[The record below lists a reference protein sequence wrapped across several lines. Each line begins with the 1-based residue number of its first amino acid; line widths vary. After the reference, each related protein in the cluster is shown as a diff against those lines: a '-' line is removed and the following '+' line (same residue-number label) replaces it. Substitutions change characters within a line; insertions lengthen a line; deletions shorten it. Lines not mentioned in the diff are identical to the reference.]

1 MITFLLKMEE
11 VCRRCNKPKQRAAA
25 GSITQWI
32 ALCDCES
39 LKSAQT
45 EEMQKLSVHICA
57 DCGKRIVGKER
68 SGSFTQWVFRS
79 DVCCCN
85 QPRIESD
92 DDDVP
97 TSLPTGGWLAAR
109 LRSQEQKDRERALK
123 DIAPQDRAL
132 IDVDPTLFPQDRYVP
147 LELLGAGAEGN
158 VYLCCDLLLSKNVAV
173 KTLHVLDAQQL
184 MAFQQEAR
192 ATSRLNHPNIVTT
205 LDFGATEDGKPYMV
219 MELSSGISLAQYLEA
234 NGPLSEELAVVLFEK
249 ICLALQ
255 YAHDKGVYHRDLKP
269 SNFVILADAG
279 PPDIQVIDF
288 GVAQIKHERQEP
300 TIVQGRTVA
309 GTPAYMSPDQVSGL
323 PYDARSEIY
332 ALGCVMFEAL
342 TGRVPFLGDTSMET
356 LTMHA
361 NAPPPAPSYF
371 HDEISEELDAIV
383 LTCLAKEPDERFQSM
398 QELAS
403 GLQRLQERRTER
415 VATEGEGQEHRNS
428 KSMVLPV
435 VLALGL
441 IVPLVAWF
449 ALQTVN
455 ISSEVS
461 VPKKGKS
468 ESLPKQSDEQ
478 DMFYKIDKVAD
489 DYVVTVQASGG
500 VQLVIARKMTMKDVV
515 EIKRV
520 IKEQKVTQL
529 CFNLA
534 ELNPELFE
542 PFSTEMSLD
551 LLMID
556 HNKFDEK
563 MFELISRMRNLRI
576 ICIAHASPVSTAGLA
591 HLKKLK
597 NLSSLIM
604 PYARCQPDA
613 IKEISQIKSLEFLN
627 MAYCPI
633 GKYQDEISRLPLLR
647 SLNVRGTGC
656 DDGLA
661 RFLPKFTKLTNLTV
675 SDNKGITGATLV
687 AVKDKPLGFLS
698 VGSTSIRQPDLE
710 CIRRMPLQILEVGRL
725 GLDDSALR
733 YFVGLKRLERL
744 SIAHNKFTDKTLFR
758 LAMIDTLKGV
768 EVSGNPVTELGINAL
783 SGKGREIVS
792 DPREP
797 FPLGD
802 EFSDVPVWNLG
813 D

>member
-1 MITFLLKMEE
+1 MEE

-85 QPRIESD
+85 QPRVESD

-109 LRSQEQKDRERALK
+109 LRNQEQKDRERALK

-173 KTLHVLDAQQL
+173 KTLHVLDGQQL

-205 LDFGATEDGKPYMV
+205 LDFGATADGKPYMV

-269 SNFVILADAG
+269 SNFVILENAG
-279 PPDIQVIDF
+279 QPDIQVIDF

-361 NAPPPAPSYF
+361 NAPPPALSDF
-371 HDEISEELDAIV
+371 QDEISEELDAIV

-415 VATEGEGQEHRNS
+415 VQTEGEAPERRNS
-428 KSMVLPV
+428 KSMVLPA
-435 VLALGL
+435 VLIFGL
-441 IVPLVAWF
+441 IVPLIAWF
-449 ALQTVN
+449 ALQAVN
-455 ISSEVS
+455 SSNEEAA
-461 VPKKGKS
+461 PKSAKTWEPFATMDLVK
-468 ESLPKQSDEQ
+468 SDEQ

-500 VQLVIARKMTMKDVV
+500 VQLVIAHKMTMKDVA
-515 EIKRV
+515 EIKQV
-520 IKEQKVTQL
+520 IKERKVTQL

-534 ELNPELFE
+534 ELDAELFE

-556 HNKFDEK
+556 HNMFDEK
-563 MFELISRMRNLRI
+563 MFEIISRMRNLRT
-576 ICIAHASPVSTAGLA
+576 ICIAHASPVPTAGLA

-597 NLSSLIM
+597 YLASLIM

-613 IKEISQIKSLEFLN
+613 IKEISQIRSLEFLN

-633 GKYQDEISRLPLLR
+633 GKYQDEIGQLQLLR

-656 DDGLA
+656 DDGLT
-661 RFLPKFTKLTNLTV
+661 RFLPKLTKLTNLTV

-710 CIRRMPLQILEVGRL
+710 CIRHMPLQILEVGRL

-733 YFVGLKRLERL
+733 YFVGLKKLERL

-768 EVSGNPVTELGINAL
+768 EVSGNPVTELGVNAL
-783 SGKGREIVS
+783 SSNGREIVS
-792 DPREP
+792 DPKEP

-802 EFSDVPVWNLG
+802 EFSDVPVWNMP